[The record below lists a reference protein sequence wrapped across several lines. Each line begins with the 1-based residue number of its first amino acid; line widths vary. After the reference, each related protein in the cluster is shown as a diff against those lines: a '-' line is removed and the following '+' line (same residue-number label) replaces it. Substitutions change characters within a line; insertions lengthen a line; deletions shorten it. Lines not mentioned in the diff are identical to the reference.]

1 VGFAALVVRRTRPKP
16 GRFVHGDTV
25 FEGQQRRESSKVNRR
40 TQRGAGKLKTV
51 IYLAILLAAIFAAVK
66 ILPSYVA
73 DYQLSDKMQ
82 ELARF
87 AVVNHYSEDQIRD
100 NVYRAMQD
108 LGIPAKR
115 EDIKIISSQAVV
127 KISLDYRVPVDLI
140 VYQME
145 LHFTPSSEVKSLT

>member
-1 VGFAALVVRRTRPKP
+1 M
-16 GRFVHGDTV
+16 
-25 FEGQQRRESSKVNRR
+25 FEGEQPRELGKLNSR
-40 TQRGAGKLKTV
+40 TQKGAGKLKT
-51 IYLAILLAAIFAAVK
+51 ILYLAVLLAAIFAAVK
-66 ILPSYVA
+66 ILPAYVA

-87 AVVNHYSEDQIRD
+87 AIVNHYSEEQIRD

-115 EDIKIISSQAVV
+115 EDIKITANQAVV
-127 KISLDYRVPVDLI
+127 KISLEYSVPVDLI

-145 LHFTPSSEVKSLT
+145 LHFTPSSEGKSLT

>member
-1 VGFAALVVRRTRPKP
+1 M
-16 GRFVHGDTV
+16 

>member
-1 VGFAALVVRRTRPKP
+1 
-16 GRFVHGDTV
+16 V

>member
-1 VGFAALVVRRTRPKP
+1 METL
-16 GRFVHGDTV
+16 V